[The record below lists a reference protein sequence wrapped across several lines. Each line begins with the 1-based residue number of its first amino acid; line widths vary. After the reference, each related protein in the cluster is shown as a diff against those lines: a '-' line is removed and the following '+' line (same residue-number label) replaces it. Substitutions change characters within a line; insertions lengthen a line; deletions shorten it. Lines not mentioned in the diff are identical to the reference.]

1 MADSEASAGTLGTVD
16 EAASRNSRWD
26 RVRPPIYRG
35 LPYIRILLIFAT
47 MFLYRSVRTSGR
59 AQEALFNDWLTYAIV
74 VLGFYFV
81 FGLAGQFAFSQAAIF
96 GLGAGEKV
104 LKERAEVLGALLEGH
119 GGSRVQLSSK
129 K

>member
-1 MADSEASAGTLGTVD
+1 MAASEAIAGVGLADSP
-16 EAASRNSRWD
+16 ASRSTMWE

-35 LPYIRILLIFAT
+35 LPYIRIVLIFAA
-47 MFLYRSVRTSGR
+47 MFLYRSVRTEGR

-96 GLGAGEKV
+96 GLGAYASAWATHNPDHPLVYGPLAAV
-104 LKERAEVLGALLEGH
+104 ILCLG
-119 GGSRVQLSSK
+119 
-129 K
+129 